1 MSLLAAGSAGL
12 GARIGLYRSVT
23 IDAEASR
30 LHHQSTAHTDA
41 EWDESVGRLAAAPR
55 GSWAGVPDTRLG
67 AVSERGDPWSCT
79 TACRRRRRPCRDQ
92 HPLSS
97 SEALHRSSTLDARAQ
112 FVGPSARRVPRID
125 LFERQEHDS
134 RYWCF
139 FMNLSGQ
146 SPATIA
152 YVTEVDHSD
161 RAAIIAIEPTPP
173 LALGVALWCARPG
186 ASPRASP
193 GTLRGRAHLDTP
205 RLDRRGR
212 HIAITAGRIPRP
224 IATDRL
230 ARHADRRLCRVHDRV
245 AQVKPLDC
253 LVA

>member
-12 GARIGLYRSVT
+12 GARVGLYRSVT

-30 LHHQSTAHTDA
+30 LHIRPPHTPTRSGTSPSDA
-41 EWDESVGRLAAAPR
+41 SPPRHTGRGLESQTRVSAPCPNVPTLL
-55 GSWAGVPDTRLG
+55 GLHHCVPAGG
-67 AVSERGDPWSCT
+67 
-79 TACRRRRRPCRDQ
+79 RPCRDQ

-152 YVTEVDHSD
+152 YVTELDHSD
-161 RAAIIAIEPTPP
+161 REAIIAIEPTPAP
-173 LALGVALWCARPG
+173 ALGVAL
-186 ASPRASP
+186 
-193 GTLRGRAHLDTP
+193 
-205 RLDRRGR
+205 
-212 HIAITAGRIPRP
+212 
-224 IATDRL
+224 
-230 ARHADRRLCRVHDRV
+230 
-245 AQVKPLDC
+245 
-253 LVA
+253 

>member
-1 MSLLAAGSAGL
+1 M
-12 GARIGLYRSVT
+12 T

-30 LHHQSTAHTDA
+30 LHHQTTAHTYA

-55 GSWAGVPDTRLG
+55 GSWAGVPDPRLG

-112 FVGPSARRVPRID
+112 FVGPSARRVLRID

-134 RYWCF
+134 RHWCF

-146 SPATIA
+146 CPATIA
-152 YVTEVDHSD
+152 YVTEVDYSD
-161 RAAIIAIEPTPP
+161 RAGDHRDRADASP
-173 LALGVALWCARPG
+173 CARC
-186 ASPRASP
+186 R
-193 GTLRGRAHLDTP
+193 TLVRTTGRQSSC
-205 RLDRRGR
+205 
-212 HIAITAGRIPRP
+212 
-224 IATDRL
+224 L
-230 ARHADRRLCRVHDRV
+230 ARHVARTRTSGHPAPGPSGPTHRHNRRTDTATYRYRPVGAARRPASMPCPRPRCAGQATRLLGRV
-245 AQVKPLDC
+245 A
-253 LVA
+253 